1 MLLTMLST
9 AATSQSQNSNRCNQP
24 INKQQQPLQ
33 PNQPI
38 TKQQPLQPA
47 NQQTATATMNCAMQ
61 NKSGPFDV
69 VAGCE

>member
-1 MLLTMLST
+1 MLSTMLST
-9 AATSQSQNSNRCNQP
+9 AATSQSTNSNTLIGAVHRCNQP

-47 NQQTATATMNCAMQ
+47 NQQLLQ
-61 NKSGPFDV
+61 
-69 VAGCE
+69 